1 MIFSQTPFPALQK
14 YYIGGHFNHVYVYN
28 TTSGELEAKSVNNIA
43 TFDGAKGVWDTVG
56 EIGTDGPVNEI
67 HIDPV
72 KKNYFSNFLLV
83 LQYLHWRLF
92 YKSRRCLHWSNCKI

>member
-43 TFDGAKGVWDTVG
+43 TFDGATSTQGVAYIEKNV
-56 EIGTDGPVNEI
+56 EIEEESFIRVYNVCAEFVESGTEVQ
-67 HIDPV
+67 
-72 KKNYFSNFLLV
+72 L
-83 LQYLHWRLF
+83 
-92 YKSRRCLHWSNCKI
+92 CA